1 MKIKIYIPA
10 ILTGLSL
17 AFTSCEKIV
26 ENVDLGDAKPK
37 LVVFSYISPGS
48 DTIFA
53 DVSLSRTINDVGN
66 FYPPHI
72 DNAEV
77 VVSKAGGQ
85 SVTLQFDPGL
95 SRYFAVVSSS
105 YLETGHEYKIHAKT
119 PDGKEVEASCTLP
132 VQNTSLRITKADT
145 VEMQDHTRYRF
156 RLEFDDIPGQP
167 DYYRLIAKAL
177 IKFEWDGNVQIYEY
191 SGEFSYG
198 EEFIAVKDR
207 DGDTF
212 VVEAAIDIWN
222 YYSDAEELLG
232 MQFYLLSTDEHYYHF
247 HRSLQRY
254 EPDNPFSEP
263 TIVYSNVTD
272 GLGVFAGFNPFTLD
286 YMIGSR

>member
-26 ENVDLGDAKPK
+26 DNVDLGDAKPK

-53 DVSLSRTINDVGN
+53 DVSLSRTINDVGY

-105 YLETGHEYKIHAKT
+105 YLETGHEYKIHVKT

-132 VQNTSLRITKADT
+132 VQNTSLQITKADT

-167 DYYRLIAKAL
+167 DHYRIIAKAQ
-177 IKFEWDGNVQIYEY
+177 IKYDWDGYVQIYDQY
-191 SGEFSYG
+191 GEFSYG

-212 VVEAAIDIWN
+212 VVEAVIKIWS
-222 YYSDAEELLG
+222 YYGDAEELLG

-247 HRSLQRY
+247 HQSLQRY
-254 EPDNPFSEP
+254 EPENPFSEP
-263 TIVYSNVTD
+263 TIVYSNVSN
-272 GLGVFAGFNPFTLD
+272 GLGVFAGFNPFAMEFWQAD
-286 YMIGSR
+286 